1 MFYLYLTTID
11 IKNIK
16 KCYIKEIIK
25 YEKCMNSV
33 IFRKCDISKNPEVS
47 IQYDPELWNLNRKI
61 NSLLKRF
68 GLELKHIFPIRSIC
82 PTFTPSHA
90 NLLQN
95 IVIQA
100 WSESVDESHISVAS
114 GTAYMALANN

>member
-1 MFYLYLTTID
+1 MFY
-11 IKNIK
+11 K
-16 KCYIKEIIK
+16 KILK
-25 YEKCMNSV
+25 YEKCMNSI

-47 IQYDPELWNLNRKI
+47 IQSDSKLCNLNRKR
-61 NSLLKRF
+61 NSLPKRF

-82 PTFTPSHA
+82 PTCTPSHA

-95 IVIQA
+95 IVSQA
-100 WSESVDESHISVAS
+100 WSESVDESHIPVAS